1 MRILIKKLY
10 MAIIHSLNMLF
21 FPVKVNKQHIVV
33 FMTFYEDMMPIIK
46 ALVQQSYQIT
56 VIGPKK
62 YQQEVESLGHLNYL
76 IAGNKGVIQHIKA
89 LSSARVILIDT
100 YYLMLGGYRKKEA
113 KRLFKPGTHQVLLN
127 YLVSKIIK

>member
-1 MRILIKKLY
+1 

-56 VIGPKK
+56 VIGPK
-62 YQQEVESLGHLNYL
+62 NT
-76 IAGNKGVIQHIKA
+76 N
-89 LSSARVILIDT
+89 
-100 YYLMLGGYRKKEA
+100 
-113 KRLFKPGTHQVLLN
+113 KRLSH
-127 YLVSKIIK
+127 